1 MLELI
6 LEDIK
11 TNRISSTEIADAL
24 GKAGV
29 LPELKPLNKGKYVA
43 AKVFYVY
50 TWAQSNWPLHEQIQR
65 APRGSIV
72 YVDSFDCD
80 SRAVLGDLVAK
91 QLFIYQK
98 VSALVVNGNIRDA
111 HRLIKEDYP
120 IWSLGATPLG
130 CHNKKVPLDNTTSI
144 KAKLR
149 SDLFANSILVADDSG
164 CTLIQNDRINNELA
178 RALAHIEL
186 QEDIWYYCLDTLKM
200 STFEIICEKQYLYTP
215 DLLPPSLISKLN
227 LLKNAEDE
235 QS

>member
-6 LEDIK
+6 LEDIR
-11 TNRISSTEIADAL
+11 TNRISSTEISDAL

-29 LPELKPLNKGKYVA
+29 LPKLRPLNRGKYVA

-50 TWAQSNWPLHEQIQR
+50 TWGQSNWALHEQIQR
-65 APRGSIV
+65 APRGSV
-72 YVDSFDCD
+72 VFVDSFDCD

-98 VSALVVNGNIRDA
+98 IEGLVVNGNIRDA

-130 CHNKKVPLDNTTSI
+130 CHNKEVSLDKETSI
-144 KAKLR
+144 KIKQR
-149 SDLFANSILVADDSG
+149 SELFANSILVADDSG
-164 CTLIQNDRINNELA
+164 CTLIESNRLNTELTHC
-178 RALAHIEL
+178 LTHIEL

-200 STFEIICEKQYLYTP
+200 STFEIICEKKYLCNP
-215 DLLPPSLISKLN
+215 DLLPPSLISKLK
-227 LLKNAEDE
+227 LLKGADDE
-235 QS
+235 

>member
-1 MLELI
+1 MLDLI

-24 GKAGV
+24 GKSGV
-29 LPELKPLNKGKYVA
+29 LPKLQPLNKGKYVA

-50 TWAQSNWPLHEQIQR
+50 TWAQSNWPLHEQIR
-65 APRGSIV
+65 KAPRGSIV
-72 YVDSFDCD
+72 FVDSFDCD

-91 QLFIYQK
+91 QLFIYQN
-98 VSALVVNGNIRDA
+98 VSGLVVNGSVRDA

-120 IWSLGATPLG
+120 IWALGTTPLG
-130 CHNKKVPLDNTTSI
+130 CHNREVALDDKTSI

-149 SDLFANSILVADDSG
+149 SEQFADSILIADDSG
-164 CTLIQNDRINNELA
+164 CTLIQSDRINNDLA

-200 STFEIICEKQYLYTP
+200 STYEIICQKQYLYKP
-215 DLLPPSLISKLN
+215 DILPPSLIAKLN
-227 LLKNAEDE
+227 QLK
-235 QS
+235 SG